1 MASSPTNNASAKSL
15 QSKSFSTR
23 TPASILRELYDS
35 PEGFYAATPRL
46 IRHVEYFI
54 GGRDGNIL
62 VSKRGLQAKEFIIR
76 GVFEISCNDFNFTPD
91 ANFNPLNIFHG
102 CFSDAK
108 LSCRLT
114 AGRNDMFRFSSE
126 DFPDVLDNI
135 AHFEG
140 LIPRERDYERLSAVQ
155 VSLGQRSI
163 KLIHGLFEAKNEDEY
178 DTASDEDDNCST
190 NILSSDFDIATW
202 PVADRCKGHLQD
214 LTSTH
219 NICPLPAYDMDHSL
233 IPSLEYK
240 SKLKGA
246 LVEVHMA
253 FFHHQIK
260 NAKHDIFNAILR
272 QLTVLSPPAAMPINP
287 FKRHCLNTG
296 PLNARN
302 KKAKQ
307 SFKGSSS

>member
-1 MASSPTNNASAKSL
+1 MASSLTKNASAK
-15 QSKSFSTR
+15 SKSFSTR
-23 TPASILRELYDS
+23 TPASILRELHDS
-35 PEGFYAATPRL
+35 SEGFGFYAASPRL

-54 GGRDGNIL
+54 GGQDGNIL
-62 VSKRGLQAKEFIIR
+62 VAKGGPQAKEFIIR
-76 GVFEISCNDFNFTPD
+76 GVFEISRNDFNFTPD
-91 ANFNPLNIFHG
+91 ANFNPSNVFHG
-102 CFSDAK
+102 RFSDVK

-140 LIPRERDYERLSAVQ
+140 LIPRERDYEKLSAVH

-163 KLIHGLFEAKNEDEY
+163 RLIHGLFELNITYQAKNQDKY
-178 DTASDEDDNCST
+178 DTASDEDDDCST
-190 NILSSDFDIATW
+190 NSLSSDFDIATW

-214 LTSTH
+214 LRSTH
-219 NICPLPAYDMDHSL
+219 NVCPLPAYDTDHSL
-233 IPSLEYK
+233 IPPLEYE

-253 FFHHQIK
+253 FFHHRVK
-260 NAKHDIFNAILR
+260 NAKRDVFNAILR

-287 FKRHCLNTG
+287 FKRHRLNTG

-302 KKAKQ
+302 KKAK
-307 SFKGSSS
+307 